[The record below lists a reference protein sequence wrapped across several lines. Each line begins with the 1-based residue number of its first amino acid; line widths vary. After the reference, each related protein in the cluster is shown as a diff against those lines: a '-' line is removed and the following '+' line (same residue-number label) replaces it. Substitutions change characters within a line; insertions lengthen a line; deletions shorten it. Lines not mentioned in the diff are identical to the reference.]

1 MKAPSSWM
9 CAIGPSNARERIPQ
23 ARNFALSEFDKGELP
38 RDGANVVLFHCK
50 SGMRTLS
57 NAQALSDKAGEACD
71 AFIVEGGI
79 DAWRKAGLPV
89 VEDKSQPLDLMRQVQ
104 IGAGSLGFFGTLAGI
119 FIAPGFLIIPAFV
132 GAGLMVGRHDGF
144 LRSRPRVDPHALE
157 QGAEE
162 PAGRQDGVSRTVL
175 PACPG
180 ALPQLHVYR
189 AARLSVPRASP
200 FPVLQAD
207 RSCSPSP

>member
-1 MKAPSSWM
+1 MTLPTISPAEAKRLIDEGAVLVDVRDR
-9 CAIGPSNARERIPQ
+9 AEHARERIPQ
-23 ARNFALSEFDKGELP
+23 ARNVSLSELEKGELP

-57 NAQALSDKAGEACD
+57 NAQTLSEKAGEGCD

-89 VEDKSQPLDLMRQVQ
+89 IEDKSQPLDLMRQVQ

-132 GAGLMVGRHDGF
+132 GAGLMVAGMTGF
-144 LRSRPRVDPHALE
+144 CGLARILIHMPWNKALKN
-157 QGAEE
+157 
-162 PAGRQDGVSRTVL
+162 P
-175 PACPG
+175 
-180 ALPQLHVYR
+180 
-189 AARLSVPRASP
+189 
-200 FPVLQAD
+200 PVAKTA
-207 RSCSPSP
+207 

>member
-1 MKAPSSWM
+1 MKAPSFVDVRDR
-9 CAIGPSNARERIPQ
+9 AEHARERIPQ

-132 GAGLMVGRHDGF
+132 GAGLMVAGMTGF

-162 PAGRQDGVSRTVL
+162 PAGRQDGVKPHGASGLPGRLATV
-175 PACPG
+175 ACVPRG
-180 ALPQLHVYR
+180 ASFR
-189 AARLSVPRASP
+189 AARIPLSSASG
-200 FPVLQAD
+200 
-207 RSCSPSP
+207 